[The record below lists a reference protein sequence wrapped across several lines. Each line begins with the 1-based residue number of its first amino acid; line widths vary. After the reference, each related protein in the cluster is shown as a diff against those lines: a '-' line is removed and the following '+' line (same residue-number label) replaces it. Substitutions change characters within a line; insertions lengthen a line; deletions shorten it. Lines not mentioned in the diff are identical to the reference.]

1 MAAGQL
7 WDELRRRPAPGEAAG
22 SELLTRAEAA
32 AGRRGAG
39 VTRRAAPGARAR
51 GVAPGGHRALEQGGR
66 AAPRGSA
73 LAWRSLSPAVDRRGS
88 DASPTEA
95 CAATLCDANKTRKQR
110 LSQVFGALSLLRHG
124 AHRAV
129 RAARTRR
136 ERAQH
141 QTKQPL
147 RPRTCAAQPEHR
159 NEDPPRAARLRTS
172 GNSRRLRRRLEHGR
186 ETSRFWSRLPR
197 AII

>member
-32 AGRRGAG
+32 AGRGGAG
-39 VTRRAAPGARAR
+39 VERGAATGARAR
-51 GVAPGGHRALEQGGR
+51 GVTPGGHRALEQAGR
-66 AAPRGSA
+66 AALADGFA
-73 LAWRSLSPAVDRRGS
+73 LAWRSLSPAVNRRGP
-88 DASPTEA
+88 DAPPVEP
-95 CAATLCDANKTRKQR
+95 CAAALSESARAYKTRKQR

-129 RAARTRR
+129 RAARTR
-136 ERAQH
+136 ETRARPH
-141 QTKQPL
+141 TKRPL

-159 NEDPPRAARLRTS
+159 KAP
-172 GNSRRLRRRLEHGR
+172 
-186 ETSRFWSRLPR
+186 
-197 AII
+197 